1 MLIPSSGAAIR
12 PRLTEKQIDTTMFTK
27 NLIQLTGNIAKNPE
41 TRTVGETTVTR
52 ARLIHNET
60 IRKADGTEVE
70 RVAAVDLD
78 IWGKRGEAFAE
89 HITSKVPVFI
99 EGKLQLDQWEQDGEK
114 RSRLLVR
121 VDDWQ
126 FLAAKAGGDAAG
138 KDKAS
143 KKAA

>member
-1 MLIPSSGAAIR
+1 
-12 PRLTEKQIDTTMFTK
+12 MFTK

-78 IWGKRGEAFAE
+78 IWGKRGEALE
-89 HITSKVPVFI
+89 PYIKKGGKVTVSGRVSARAH
-99 EGKLQLDQWEQDGEK
+99 EGKAYLQINAQEITLQGSGGRGDQGGGYDSGNHEPQGGGM
-114 RSRLLVR
+114 
-121 VDDWQ
+121 DDEIP
-126 FLAAKAGGDAAG
+126 F
-138 KDKAS
+138 
-143 KKAA
+143 